1 MCIFT
6 AIGTAIATSIGL
18 SVAAAGASAAGAAV
32 ITSTTAAVIGGV
44 AVAGVA
50 AGIAGTAL
58 GAVGSYQQGKAQAAA
73 YSYQAKVA
81 EENRK
86 LALQNA
92 AMERQTGLEEARRQR
107 IATLQ
112 AIGKQEVALAA
123 NGVDVGYGT
132 SLDLIEDTAMLGE
145 LDALTIEYNSEKRAR
160 NYDIEAMNFANEA
173 NLAQFSARNA
183 RTAGTMNAIA
193 GGLKTVGQIGSA
205 AMSLAGGM
213 GSLGE
218 GISWGK
224 TASGAT
230 IGQQGNKIYAG
241 LSSGLG

>member
-32 ITSTTAAVIGGV
+32 ITSTTAAIIGGV

-50 AGIAGTAL
+50 AGVAGTAL
-58 GAVGSYQQGKAQAAA
+58 GAYGAYRQGQAQAAA

-81 EENRK
+81 EQNRQI
-86 LALQNA
+86 ALNNA

-112 AIGKQEVALAA
+112 EIGKQEVSLAA
-123 NGVDVGYGT
+123 NGIDVGYGT
-132 SLDLIEDTAMLGE
+132 SLDIIEDTSMLGE

-160 NYDIEAMNFANEA
+160 NYEIEANNFQNES
-173 NLAQFSARNA
+173 NLAEFSARNA
-183 RTAGTMNAIA
+183 KAAGTIGAIS
-193 GGLKTVGQIGSA
+193 GGLKTIGQLGTAAFSLGGGFGSLGSA
-205 AMSLAGGM
+205 ASTGTKLSGGIDISNAGIMNSGSTLLA
-213 GSLGE
+213 
-218 GISWGK
+218 
-224 TASGAT
+224 
-230 IGQQGNKIYAG
+230 
-241 LSSGLG
+241 

>member
-1 MCIFT
+1 MCILT
-6 AIGTAIATSIGL
+6 AIGTAIATSIGM

-32 ITSTTAAVIGGV
+32 ISSTTAAVIGGV

-50 AGIAGTAL
+50 AGVAGTAL

-73 YSYQAKVA
+73 YNYNAKVA

-86 LALQNA
+86 IAMNNA
-92 AMERQTGLEEARRQR
+92 AMERQLGLEEARRQR
-107 IATLQ
+107 ISTLQ

-145 LDALTIEYNSEKRAR
+145 LDALTIEYNSEKKAR
-160 NYDIEAMNFANEA
+160 NYEIEAMNFANEA

-183 RTAGTMNAIA
+183 RTAGNIAAIS

-205 AMSLAGGM
+205 ALSLGGGM
-213 GSLGE
+213 GSLSNSTNGLKLS
-218 GISWGK
+218 GGFDVSNSALVGGK
-224 TASGAT
+224 NLIA
-230 IGQQGNKIYAG
+230 
-241 LSSGLG
+241 

>member
-1 MCIFT
+1 MCVFT

-58 GAVGSYQQGKAQAAA
+58 GAIGSYQAGKAQAAA
-73 YSYQAKVA
+73 YNYNAKVA
-81 EENRK
+81 QENKK
-86 LALQNA
+86 LAEQNA
-92 AMERQTGLEEARRQR
+92 SMARQEGLEEARRQR

-112 AIGKQEVALAA
+112 AVGKQEVSLAA

-132 SLDLIEDTAMLGE
+132 SLDLIEDNSMLGE
-145 LDALTIEYNSEKRAR
+145 LDALTMEYNAEKNAR
-160 NYDIEAMNFANEA
+160 NYDIQAMNFANEA

-183 RTAGTMNAIA
+183 RTAGNISAIS
-193 GGLKTVGQIGSA
+193 GGLKAFGQLGNA
-205 AMSLAGGM
+205 ALSLGGGL
-213 GSLGE
+213 GSLGTSTGTKVSG
-218 GISWGK
+218 GI
-224 TASGAT
+224 
-230 IGQQGNKIYAG
+230 AG
-241 LSSGLG
+241 DSITFA